1 MKRNIIAAAMV
12 CIALMAGCEKP
23 QEEPE
28 KPGNTPLEPETP
40 VTPEKPDEG
49 EATYKMTDV
58 ELTGEIEALT
68 KTTFSDGKVT
78 WKSGDK
84 ISVFYTADSKTE
96 VSEFTS
102 AGEGASATF
111 KGRMSLL
118 IDPKKPAEVPAVEK
132 WAVYPAATASAFDG
146 TAFTVTVPETQTA
159 QEGSFAAETCWPL
172 VAKSGDNS
180 LKFSAVCGGV
190 AVTFQRAGITFF
202 TFKAANGE
210 KIAGKASVA
219 LDATG
224 KPAAAPAEQS
234 VSEIKVNAPAAG
246 FEVGKTYYVT
256 ALPANLAGGYTIT
269 LSDAG
274 TVACETAVEISRDA
288 FTAVTV
294 EEKPQED
301 SNVKLKTALKPLS
314 WWESEIKV
322 NAPAAGFE
330 VGKTYYVTALPANLA
345 GGYTITLSD
354 AGTVA
359 CETAVE
365 ISRDAFTAV
374 TVEEKPQEDS
384 NVKLKTALKP
394 LSWWES
400 EMAYLPAPSPAYTAT
415 DKEYDRTQWKRN
427 LSCIRLTSDLDYIYG
442 YIESKGDEDLSMLKN
457 LGIWLDTDGD
467 QSATQGGGWLFTLYK
482 FLDVSVYGEVGENLV
497 WTPGLHSQTSADGEK
512 YGAEVTTSSP
522 AGYGEGS
529 FSASVFKYTF
539 VIDRKVVGLADAT
552 KTVVGV
558 NFDNGKGIVG
568 ANLTNPDRG
577 GYRLN
582 LKNADSPAFD
592 ETAIYR
598 KLRGVN
604 DWANVD
610 YTPITNPGNNR
621 GNTKIK
627 FDSDADYVY
636 GYIEV
641 PNTDNLYFKNG
652 EYYEFCPGFISK
664 LAIGLDLD
672 GVESGQGIG
681 WPVGTCWETV
691 LNGRILSCKRPLSD
705 EDKALG
711 WKDRWGH
718 YIFPSDSFD
727 PETKTRPAYT
737 ITPETWSPSIT
748 EGKDGGFGDVKA
760 GTSDWQNFA
769 TGKGEWKD
777 KTFRYSFI
785 IERER
790 LGLKGLTQLK
800 LGIFMYEDGVSGYSN
815 TPDAVGSTIK
825 LNN

>member
-1 MKRNIIAAAMV
+1 MKRNIIAAAMI

-172 VAKSGDNS
+172 VAKSADNS

-190 AVTFQRAGITFF
+190 AVTFQRTGITSF

-224 KPAAAPAEQS
+224 KPAATPAEQS

-269 LSDAG
+269 LSDAE
-274 TVACETAVEISRDA
+274 TVVCETAVEISRDA

-301 SNVKLKTALKPLS
+301 P
-314 WWESEIKV
+314 
-322 NAPAAGFE
+322 
-330 VGKTYYVTALPANLA
+330 
-345 GGYTITLSD
+345 
-354 AGTVA
+354 
-359 CETAVE
+359 
-365 ISRDAFTAV
+365 
-374 TVEEKPQEDS
+374 

-482 FLDVSVYGEVGENLV
+482 FFDVSVYGEVGENLV

-512 YGAEVTTSSP
+512 YGAEVTTGSP

-604 DWANVD
+604 DWANVE

-691 LNGRILSCKRPLSD
+691 LNGRIISCKRPLSD

-737 ITPETWSPSIT
+737 ITPESWSPSIT
-748 EGKDGGFGDVKA
+748 EGKNGGFGDVKA

-790 LGLKGLTQLK
+790 LGLKGLTELK